1 MKTNLNPNNNASS
14 WIVYIVSCA
23 DDTLYTGIT
32 TDVDRRFNEHFDK
45 GNSRGAKFFRSD
57 PAKAVVY
64 TEICA
69 NRAAASKR
77 EYAVKKMSRQKKFQ
91 MIATA
96 DS

>member
-1 MKTNLNPNNNASS
+1 MTRSITEEKPWWL
-14 WIVYIVSCA
+14 YIVE
-23 DDTLYTGIT
+23 TEKGKLYTGIT
-32 TDVDRRFNEHFDK
+32 TDVDRRFNEHLDK

-57 PAKAVVY
+57 PAKTVVY

-77 EYAVKKMSRQKKFQ
+77 EYAIKKMSRHHKCQ

-96 DS
+96 TT

>member
-1 MKTNLNPNNNASS
+1 MTTEGKTWWL
-14 WIVYIVSCA
+14 YIVETTA
-23 DDTLYTGIT
+23 GKLYTGIT

-45 GNSRGAKFFRSD
+45 SNSRGAKFFRSD

-91 MIATA
+91 MIAAA
-96 DS
+96 DL